1 MPFLLIDGDTREL
14 PPGDTIVGS
23 GTQAAIRI
31 SNVDL
36 SARHFTVQR
45 GGDGRVAVR
54 PASAQ
59 QIVVV
64 NEKQVPQ
71 GGVALAHGD
80 LISAGAAEFIYLDD
94 ASAPRQDRARAG
106 GTAYLVNQG
115 ERSAYPLS
123 KKSVSI
129 GRDVASHIVVR
140 DPSVSRFHA
149 DIRAEAGQ
157 FVLYAQGSAGTLVNG
172 QAVTSPRLLEEGDE
186 IAVGGQAFRFTR
198 QPLGAGLTPVALGA
212 GEEDDRLS
220 RRDTELGI
228 GAVTGT
234 SYPATG
240 SGRSMVPI
248 VIVVL
253 VVIAA
258 AAYFLTR

>member
-1 MPFLLIDGDTREL
+1 MPFLQFDGDTREL
-14 PPGDTIVGS
+14 SPGDTIVGS
-23 GTQAAIRI
+23 GTQAGIRI

-45 GGDGRVAVR
+45 GGDGQVTVK
-54 PASAQ
+54 PTSAQ

-64 NEKQVPQ
+64 NDRQVAP
-71 GGVALAHGD
+71 GGQPLKHGD
-80 LISAGAAEFIYLDD
+80 VIAAGAAEFVYLDD
-94 ASAPRQDRARAG
+94 ASAAAPARARNSNS
-106 GTAYLVNQG
+106 AYLVNQA

-149 DIRAEAGQ
+149 DVRSEAGQ
-157 FVLYAQGSAGTLVNG
+157 FVLYAQGSAGTQVNG
-172 QAVTSPRLLEEGDE
+172 QPVTSPRLLEEGDE
-186 IAVGGQAFRFTR
+186 IAVGGQTFRFTR
-198 QPLGAGLTPVALGA
+198 QPLGTGLTPVALGA
-212 GEEDDRLS
+212 GEEDDKMS

-228 GAVTGT
+228 GAVTST
-234 SYPATG
+234 HEVASQ
-240 SGRSMVPI
+240 GRSMMPI
-248 VIVVL
+248 VIAVVL
-253 VVIAA
+253 VIAA

>member
-1 MPFLLIDGDTREL
+1 MPFLQFDGDTREL
-14 PPGDTIVGS
+14 PPGETIVGS
-23 GTQAAIRI
+23 GTQAGVRI

-45 GGDGRVAVR
+45 GGDGRVTVR
-54 PASAQ
+54 PTSAQ

-64 NEKQVPQ
+64 NDRQVPP
-71 GGVALAHGD
+71 GGQALQHGD
-80 LISAGAAEFIYLDD
+80 VIAAGAAEFVYLDD
-94 ASAPRQDRARAG
+94 ASAPTNARARNSNA
-106 GTAYLVNQG
+106 AYLVNQS

-149 DIRAEAGQ
+149 DVRSEAGQ
-157 FVLYAQGSAGTLVNG
+157 YVLYAQGSAGTQVNG
-172 QAVTSPRLLEEGDE
+172 QPVTSPRLLEEGDE
-186 IAVGGQAFRFTR
+186 IAVGGQVFRFTR

-212 GEEDDRLS
+212 GEQDDKLS
-220 RRDTELGI
+220 RRDTELGM
-228 GAVTGT
+228 GAVTG
-234 SYPATG
+234 SSAAAG
-240 SGRSMVPI
+240 QGRSMMPI
-248 VIVVL
+248 VIAVV